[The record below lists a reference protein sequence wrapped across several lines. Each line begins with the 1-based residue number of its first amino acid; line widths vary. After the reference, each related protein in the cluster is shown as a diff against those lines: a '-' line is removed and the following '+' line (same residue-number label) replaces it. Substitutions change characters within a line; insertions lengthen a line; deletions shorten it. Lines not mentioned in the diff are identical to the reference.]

1 MLTGDKFMPEL
12 HLTQPEFTYRT
23 CGAFTKHERIQK
35 FKETSDLNY
44 IYHIY
49 KKEFK
54 KACFYHNA
62 AYADSN
68 DFTKIIASDKVL
80 KDKAYKNGL
89 DL

>member
-1 MLTGDKFMPEL
+1 M
-12 HLTQPEFTYRT
+12 
-23 CGAFTKHERIQK
+23 
-35 FKETSDLNY
+35 NY

-62 AYADSN
+62 ACADSN

-89 DL
+89 FL